1 MFTINK
7 NNIFTIITIVFN
19 IILFN
24 YVSFS
29 AQEGLKPEKHNFSF
43 NKINGKIN
51 KNSAQRGLQV
61 YIEVCAGC
69 HGLKHVA
76 YRSLQELGYNKDQIN
91 KIAAQF
97 FLDDLP
103 NDDGEIVKRKATY
116 SDYFVEPYDNYKIAE
131 LSNNG
136 AYPPDLSLMVKA
148 RKDGANYVRSLLL
161 GYEDPPENFD
171 VGEGYYN
178 KYMAGNIIAMP
189 QPLYG
194 DDVIFSDGTVATL
207 EQEVNDLVTFLT
219 WAAMPDLEP
228 RKSAGIKAIL
238 FLLVM
243 TFLFYLSY
251 RKIWKDLK

>member
-1 MFTINK
+1 M
-7 NNIFTIITIVFN
+7 ITIVFN

-61 YIEVCAGC
+61 YIEVCSGC

-171 VGEGYYN
+171 VGEGYY
-178 KYMAGNIIAMP
+178 M
-189 QPLYG
+189 
-194 DDVIFSDGTVATL
+194 F
-207 EQEVNDLVTFLT
+207 
-219 WAAMPDLEP
+219 
-228 RKSAGIKAIL
+228 
-238 FLLVM
+238 
-243 TFLFYLSY
+243 
-251 RKIWKDLK
+251 